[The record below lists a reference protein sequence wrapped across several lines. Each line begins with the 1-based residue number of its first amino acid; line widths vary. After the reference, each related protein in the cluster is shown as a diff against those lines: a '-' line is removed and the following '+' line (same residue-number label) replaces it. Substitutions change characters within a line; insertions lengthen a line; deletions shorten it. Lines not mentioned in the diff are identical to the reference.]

1 MKNSKGAVT
10 VIVTLLL
17 IPSILISGTAVDVA
31 RIYSAKSIVQD
42 ANSLGANA
50 AMAQYN
56 TLLKELYGLYG
67 MQDKKLQSMV
77 NDYISVALFGD
88 ENTETGIGTFLPFYG
103 SESSLSISITAE
115 HNLGELEVLQRQIE
129 EYMALRAPVKIA
141 DEIMDI
147 IKSLKNVSAD
157 SNAIKTKMEI
167 DDELKEVHEIYK
179 KIYQTVTSLDEY
191 PDEEKNLIT
200 YTNKNL
206 GKMNTQFNSL
216 LSTRTSYIQL
226 KKDFR
231 ATKESLEAQIATL
244 KQQQSEIET
253 EKQNKEK
260 EKQNIQ
266 DNLNK
271 TQQTL
276 NDAQNKKA
284 EAEKNAQEENT
295 QEENTQKT
303 QPDGEETEEGEKT
316 EEEIKAEQEKTEE
329 EAKKKQE
336 QLDQMNNDI
345 NSMQDQV
352 NQMNNSMNQLNTDI
366 AQKDAQLQTVKDSL
380 EANEKKLTQE
390 TKNYELKKEEYED
403 KYKDIVLNIVALT
416 TGGLVKTS
424 YRSGQKDEEGNYS
437 KGYWYDDRD
446 IISGANGSTVWNEN
460 MSLTACR
467 SNANKLV
474 ERYEKLVDK
483 LVEQMNAAE
492 KKKANIKAK
501 LNTLKSQLNDCSSE
515 LKTGFTEKKE
525 VYDNQSLIEYYEKIL
540 EYDLSGMAQTVKSTE
555 NGAFEQIKKSI
566 KDMGYGTA
574 ADGVLV
580 AGKLTIEILAVLATS
595 AGFRTIEDAENVID
609 TFDTL
614 RYYAQ
619 MDKSDYQ
626 FKSTNSFVLFEN
638 VNEQTKKFYDTL
650 KQIMDDTGT
659 QLEKQILKSLNQI
672 VTAAKTLVQG
682 VIELPEG
689 ADYYPV
695 SIGSVVTSEL
705 ETGDNWGST
714 EQAKKSAENAL
725 GNPILAQFGTIA
737 NDCTNK
743 LLLVTYGTSM
753 FSNYAT
759 NKPLADDKKE
769 ESLTGYKFEKRMNY
783 FYQSEQEFLFAG
795 RSEAKSN
802 LDAVTGLIL
811 IVRFVMDYGTSFGIA
826 GVNEMV
832 GRIGLTLP
840 FPANVIVSELLRFAL
855 VLSQA
860 YVDVFKLRM
869 GYRVPLMHTEKTWQ
883 FSPSNIDTLGDDI
896 VKLIETCKT
905 ENAWKTDDEKK
916 EQNGKGLNYSNYL
929 SIMLLFI
936 NKTTLTQ
943 RIQLLIELNLTNNK
957 NDTQA
962 DWGKMASVER
972 ISLSDYVTGIKM
984 DTSVQMDT
992 LFFTMKMFQDGIN
1005 GVKPST
1011 KYTIS
1016 DTIYRGY

>member
-77 NDYISVALFGD
+77 SDYISIALFGD
-88 ENTETGIGTFLPFYG
+88 SNTNKGLGTFLPFYG
-103 SESSLSISITAE
+103 SESSLSTSITAE

-141 DEIMDI
+141 DEIIDI
-147 IKSLKNVSAD
+147 IKSLKNVSND

-167 DDELKEVHEIYK
+167 DGDLREIHKIYK
-179 KIYQTVTSLDEY
+179 KIYQTVSSLDEY
-191 PDEEKNLIT
+191 PNDEKNLIK

-206 GKMNTQFNSL
+206 DKMNTQFKNL
-216 LSTRTSYIQL
+216 LSTRNSYIKI

-231 ATKESLEAQIATL
+231 ETKEKLEAQITTL

-266 DNLNK
+266 ENLNK

-303 QPDGEETEEGEKT
+303 QSDGEETEEGEKT
-316 EEEIKAEQEKTEE
+316 EEEIKAEQEKAEE

-345 NSMQDQV
+345 NNMQDQV

-380 EANEKKLTQE
+380 ETNEKKLAQE
-390 TKNYELKKEEYED
+390 TKNYELKKEEQED
-403 KYKDIVLNIVALT
+403 KFKDYVLNIIALT
-416 TGGLVKTS
+416 TGGMVKKS
-424 YRSGQKDEEGNYS
+424 YRSGETNEAGDYT

-446 IISGANGSTVWNEN
+446 IISGVFGGIIWDEN
-460 MSLTACR
+460 MSLIACR

-492 KKKANIKAK
+492 KKKASIKAK
-501 LNTLKSQLNDCSSE
+501 LSTLKSQLDNCSSE
-515 LKTGFTEKKE
+515 LKTGFTEKRE
-525 VYDNQSLIEYYEKIL
+525 DYNNQSLIEYYEKIL

-555 NGAFEQIKKSI
+555 NGAFEQIKESI
-566 KDMGYGTA
+566 EDMGYGTGSNSVA
-574 ADGVLV
+574 A
-580 AGKLTIEILAVLATS
+580 KLTIDVLAVLAAS
-595 AGFRTIEDAENVID
+595 NDFGSIEDAENIID
-609 TFDTL
+609 TADVL
-614 RYYAQ
+614 KQYAQ
-619 MDKSDYQ
+619 MDKEDYQ
-626 FKSTNSFVLFEN
+626 FQSTNSFVLFEN
-638 VNEQTKKFYDTL
+638 VNEQTKQFYDTL
-650 KQIMDDTGT
+650 KQIMDATGT
-659 QLEKQILKSLNQI
+659 EKEKNILKSLNQVI
-672 VTAAKTLVQG
+672 KVAQALWQG
-682 VIELPEG
+682 LDNVPEG

-695 SIGSVVTSEL
+695 SIGNTNLFGFEIGGNWDDTEKAEESVKNTL
-705 ETGDNWGST
+705 GS
-714 EQAKKSAENAL
+714 S
-725 GNPILAQFGTIA
+725 ILSQFGTIA

-743 LLLVTYGTSM
+743 LLLATYGATM

-769 ESLTGYKFEKRMNY
+769 ESLTGHKFEKRVNY
-783 FYQSEQEFLFAG
+783 FYQSEQEFLVAG
-795 RSEAKSN
+795 RSTADEN
-802 LDAVTGLIL
+802 LVTITGVIFA
-811 IVRFVMDYGTSFGIA
+811 VRFIMNYISSFKVVEVDEIVKSVALG
-826 GVNEMV
+826 
-832 GRIGLTLP
+832 LP
-840 FPANVIVSELLRFAL
+840 FPVNMIVSGLTRFGVVFAQSAL
-855 VLSQA
+855 
-860 YVDVFKLRM
+860 DVFKLRM
-869 GYRVPLMHTEKTWQ
+869 GYRVPIKHNNETWQ
-883 FSPSNIDTLGDDI
+883 ISAMGINSLVDDV

-905 ENAWKTDDEKK
+905 ENTWKKDDEKK
-916 EQNGKGLNYSNYL
+916 AQNGKGLNYSDYL
-929 SIMLLFI
+929 AVMLLI
-936 NKTTLTQ
+936 TNKTTLTQ

-962 DWGKMASVER
+962 DWGKIASVER
-972 ISLSDYVTGIKM
+972 VSLSDYVTGIKM
-984 DTSVQMDT
+984 ETSVQMDT

-1005 GVKPST
+1005 GVKPDT